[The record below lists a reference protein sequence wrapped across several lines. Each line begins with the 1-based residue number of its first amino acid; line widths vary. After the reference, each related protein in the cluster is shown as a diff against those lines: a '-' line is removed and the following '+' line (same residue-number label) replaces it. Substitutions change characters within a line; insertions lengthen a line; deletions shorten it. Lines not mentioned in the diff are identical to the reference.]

1 MSPTTCIQASKKF
14 LLNVDVFRYIDMTM
28 VLSAASDRSI
38 SMSKRGLETKVGS
51 TDGAMTYNYAVGD
64 VVFIRAGSILFNKV
78 SNATGSWT
86 NHVGVIVGH
95 DGHDYVV
102 AESRVPLSSTTRL
115 RRFIARSDN
124 GRYAVRRLVRAL
136 SADEQVLIR
145 EAAMK
150 RLGILYHPGFKLR
163 SRRQFC
169 SKFVHEVYAEAL
181 AEELGT
187 VETFDELLRKNPA
200 ASIRFWRFWYFGR
213 IPWKR
218 ETITPTSL
226 YLSPRMQTI
235 ADNHMPNDSHG
246 IPTYQLDHA

>member
-1 MSPTTCIQASKKF
+1 
-14 LLNVDVFRYIDMTM
+14 
-28 VLSAASDRSI
+28 
-38 SMSKRGLETKVGS
+38 MSKLGLEGKDS
-51 TDGAMTYNYAVGD
+51 DADGGMTYNYAVGD

-115 RRFIARSDN
+115 RRFVARSEN
-124 GRYAVRRLVRAL
+124 GRYAVRRLARTL

-163 SRRQFC
+163 SQRQFC

-200 ASIRFWRFWYFGR
+200 ASMRFWYFGR
-213 IPWKR
+213 IPWNR

-235 ADNHMPNDSHG
+235 ADNYMPNDSRD
-246 IPTYQLDHA
+246 IPTHHLDHA